1 MSKKQLDTLI
11 PDIYGLFDKEHTV
24 NEENLTTFKENIGQ
38 VVKDRLAVIQSWD
51 APSLRVSKLGTP
63 DRKLWYELTTKP
75 KEGDEELRRIEP
87 STTIKFMYGDI
98 IEELVLLFI
107 KEAGHTVEGE
117 QGEVEIDGVLGHRD
131 CIVDGI
137 TLDVKS
143 TSKFAFQKFEKGT
156 LHTDDPFGYIAQ
168 ISSYV
173 FADGS
178 PYGAF
183 LAMNKETGQ
192 LALLKVDPI
201 DMIHPPTRIKN
212 VRAMLEQSTPPENK
226 CYPEKP
232 SGKSGNMELA
242 SNCTY
247 CAFKDLCWASA
258 NGGTGLRKF
267 KYSNGTKYL
276 TTVVET
282 PRVEEIT

>member
-117 QGEVEIDGVLGHRD
+117 QGEVGIVRLG
-131 CIVDGI
+131 I
-137 TLDVKS
+137 
-143 TSKFAFQKFEKGT
+143 
-156 LHTDDPFGYIAQ
+156 
-168 ISSYV
+168 
-173 FADGS
+173 
-178 PYGAF
+178 
-183 LAMNKETGQ
+183 
-192 LALLKVDPI
+192 
-201 DMIHPPTRIKN
+201 
-212 VRAMLEQSTPPENK
+212 
-226 CYPEKP
+226 
-232 SGKSGNMELA
+232 
-242 SNCTY
+242 
-247 CAFKDLCWASA
+247 
-258 NGGTGLRKF
+258 
-267 KYSNGTKYL
+267 
-276 TTVVET
+276 
-282 PRVEEIT
+282 